1 MIHNFLKFPDLGFYN
16 SDGDFLIVPQRGDL
30 TIKTEFGKMEVKP
43 NELCVIQ
50 AGMRFSVYVDGP
62 TRGYVCEVY
71 NGHFEL
77 PNLGP
82 IGEKKNMFENVFL
95 FFSAL
100 RMQITCGIVN

>member
-1 MIHNFLKFPDLGFYN
+1 M
-16 SDGDFLIVPQRGDL
+16 PQQGDL

-43 NELCVIQ
+43 NEICVIQ

-82 IGEKKNMFENVFL
+82 IGKKKKNLLENFL
-95 FFSAL
+95 FFS
-100 RMQITCGIVN
+100 